1 MATQNKDIVE
11 NIYEEYVKRMNLIK
25 SDFRQETFKNILNQY
40 LVIDRKVVDDLM
52 KDILYMKA
60 WDTHKWQI
68 DFINEIL
75 SKLQDLLPKEDNR
88 WQPNQ

>member
-1 MATQNKDIVE
+1 
-11 NIYEEYVKRMNLIK
+11 
-25 SDFRQETFKNILNQY
+25 
-40 LVIDRKVVDDLM
+40 VIDRKVVDDLM

>member
-60 WDTHKWQI
+60 
-68 DFINEIL
+68 
-75 SKLQDLLPKEDNR
+75 
-88 WQPNQ
+88 